1 MKNFFVLSMLISFA
15 MLSSCQK
22 QDSTA
27 EQQLAERKA
36 GLDAREKALDARE
49 KDLVRKER
57 AIASIRKLPVPAA
70 IQTPDP
76 AELKAERDRR
86 IQALPADAQ
95 AQMQGLIA
103 DPGQQADRESKIQ
116 ERLAQRQ
123 RRLEELQK
131 ARMAHA
137 IARPA
142 AEAASTT
149 PSPAPFDAEA
159 TSPSPSP
166 TPAP

>member
-1 MKNFFVLSMLISFA
+1 MKKLFMLSMLISLA

-27 EQQLAERKA
+27 EQQLTQRKA
-36 GLDAREKALDARE
+36 ELDARETALVAREKAL
-49 KDLVRKER
+49 VRKDR
-57 AIASIRKLPVPAA
+57 ATANIRKLPVPAEV
-70 IQTPDP
+70 QTPD
-76 AELKAERDRR
+76 AAQLKAERDRR
-86 IQALPADAQ
+86 IQTLPADAQ

-103 DPGQQADRESKIQ
+103 DPTQQADRESKIQ

-123 RRLEELQK
+123 RRVEELQK

-142 AEAASTT
+142 AEASTT
-149 PSPAPFDAEA
+149 PSPAPFEAEA
-159 TSPSPSP
+159 GSPSPSP